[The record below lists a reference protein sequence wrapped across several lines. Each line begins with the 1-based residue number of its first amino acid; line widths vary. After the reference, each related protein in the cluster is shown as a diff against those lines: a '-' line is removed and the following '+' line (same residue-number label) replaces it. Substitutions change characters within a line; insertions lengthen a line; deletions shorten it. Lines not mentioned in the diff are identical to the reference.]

1 MHKQTVAYQIQRWH
15 VHGARF
21 VFSTYKRRGY
31 VNSDTFYTWK
41 RAKLTSSR
49 TINGKMTSREQR
61 SQQQKCFVPPSPL
74 PRERATITATPTTC
88 RTVIFTRYLAVR
100 MRASRIG
107 HDSAANPIQPS
118 VRHRFWRVV
127 WRTTRV
133 ERHHGRHLSQDK
145 SQRHVSCRSRRQ
157 EKMYYNTTITIIKDN
172 YWDLRYSRSSVISW
186 YYLRVDVK
194 RATVNFWFRF
204 SFWILF

>member
-127 WRTTRV
+127 WRTPVSNVITDVTFHKTSHNATWVV
-133 ERHHGRHLSQDK
+133 EVVDK
-145 SQRHVSCRSRRQ
+145 KKYIIILRLRS
-157 EKMYYNTTITIIKDN
+157 
-172 YWDLRYSRSSVISW
+172 
-186 YYLRVDVK
+186 
-194 RATVNFWFRF
+194 
-204 SFWILF
+204 